1 MELSCKDHL
10 GKSLLHGIEQP
21 LCAFVLR
28 DTTAFTAPQ
37 NRSLRLAAKT
47 LVLLAASLL
56 FSCTEHKMPKG
67 ADYGRLSKLFTIT
80 APPWARKHA
89 EMPQFSGEQQNQL
102 LAWLAEGKIEI
113 DPPEQIADFEYVNS
127 LEKFLTTGEAADRV
141 TVLTATRIEAP
152 ENLIP
157 TQLEIFWGN
166 VVPKVIDSLT
176 PGSRFSACSGKILT
190 AHSGGKH
197 YILDGHHRWA
207 ACLFLRRFV
216 DHAEDY
222 RRLAS
227 PYRYY
232 EERKIYELLSAATSQ
247 KREIPLQVEVQSLEG
262 NPQGIARALFE
273 AAKLGH
279 GRFDRFDTGET
290 PNAAMTYLQ
299 NTMLLD
305 STLLQ
310 WLYFAAIILASL
322 IASRLLIA
330 VLQFRQKNNGAVDET
345 RPTLISV
352 ALETMR
358 KYIYTLAF
366 LLAVK
371 KGLVVLTLSAEALRT
386 VNTGLVVAVIWL
398 ATIFAARLFA
408 RFMERWQEKITT
420 QDKAAEIVHLFPLLI
435 RVGKLLIYIFGVLL
449 ILNRVGYN
457 IYSAIAGLSVG
468 GFALAMA
475 GREAVGHIFAGVS
488 LYLDKVVK
496 EGDYLLLPSPI
507 DTWGRVEK
515 VGIRS
520 TTIRT
525 KYNSLLIVPNSLLA
539 NQQVDNVSAGGR
551 KRMFRGKLVIAAD
564 TPAEKLEQAISAM
577 RRMLAETEFV
587 RDGDVHFMKFDTL
600 GFYVRIQFFVEPF
613 NHYHD
618 TVHALN
624 LKILRW
630 LESNGVRVAV
640 NLDALAKRS

>member
-1 MELSCKDHL
+1 MQRFA
-10 GKSLLHGIEQP
+10 QP
-21 LCAFVLR
+21 VLI
-28 DTTAFTAPQ
+28 
-37 NRSLRLAAKT
+37 
-47 LVLLAASLL
+47 LVFASLL
-56 FSCTEHKMPKG
+56 FGCTEHRIPRG
-67 ADYGRLSKLFTIT
+67 ADYGRLGKLFKINP
-80 APPWARKHA
+80 PPWARKHA

-102 LAWLAEGKIEI
+102 LGWLAEGKIEI
-113 DPPEQIADFEYVNS
+113 NPSEQTADFAYVNT
-127 LEKFLTTGEAADRV
+127 LEKFLTTGETPDRV
-141 TVLTATRIEAP
+141 TVSTATRIEAP
-152 ENLIP
+152 ETLVP

-166 VVPKVIDSLT
+166 VVPKIVDSLT

-207 ACLFLRRFV
+207 ACIFLRRFV

-222 RRLAS
+222 RRLAA
-227 PYRYY
+227 PFRYY
-232 EERKIYELLSAATSQ
+232 EERKIYELLNSATAQ
-247 KREIPLQVEVQSLEG
+247 KREIPLQVEVQALEG

-279 GRFDRFDTGET
+279 GRFDRFDTAET
-290 PNAAMTYLQ
+290 PNAAMDYLQ

-322 IASRLLIA
+322 IASRLMIA
-330 VLQFRQKNNGAVDET
+330 VLQIRQKNRAAESDNRLTMV
-345 RPTLISV
+345 SV

-366 LLAVK
+366 LISVK
-371 KGLVVLTLSAEALRT
+371 KGLPVLTLSITALRK

-408 RFMERWQEKITT
+408 RFMLRWQEKIAA
-420 QDKAAEIVHLFPLLI
+420 QDKEAEIAHLFPLLI

-449 ILNRVGYN
+449 ILNQIGYN

-496 EGDYLLLPSPI
+496 EGDYLLLPAPI

-525 KYNSLLIVPNSLLA
+525 KYNSLLIMPNSLLA

-551 KRMFRGKLVIAAD
+551 KRMFRGKLVMAAD
-564 TPAEKLEQAISAM
+564 TPADKLEHAIGEM
-577 RRMLAETEFV
+577 RRMVATTEFV
-587 RDGDVHFMKFDTL
+587 RDADVHFMKFDTL
-600 GFYVRIQFFVEPF
+600 GFYIRIQFFVEPF

-630 LESNGVRVAV
+630 LETNGIRVAV
-640 NLDALAKRS
+640 NLDALANKR

>member
-1 MELSCKDHL
+1 MSRAMRPFTQPA
-10 GKSLLHGIEQP
+10 LL
-21 LCAFVLR
+21 
-28 DTTAFTAPQ
+28 
-37 NRSLRLAAKT
+37 
-47 LVLLAASLL
+47 LVFASLL
-56 FSCTEHKMPKG
+56 FGCTEHRIPRG
-67 ADYGRLSKLFTIT
+67 ADYGRLGRLFTIN

-89 EMPQFSGEQQNQL
+89 EMPQFSSEQQSQL
-102 LAWLAEGKIEI
+102 LGWLAEGKIEVN
-113 DPPEQIADFEYVNS
+113 PSEQTADFAYVNT
-127 LEKFLTTGEAADRV
+127 LEKFLTTGEAPDRV
-141 TVLTATRIEAP
+141 AVSTATRIDAP
-152 ENLIP
+152 ETLVP

-166 VVPKVIDSLT
+166 VVPKIVDSLT

-190 AHSGGKH
+190 AHNGGKH

-207 ACLFLRRFV
+207 ACIFLRRFV

-222 RRLAS
+222 RRLAA
-227 PYRYY
+227 PFRYY
-232 EERKIYELLSAATSQ
+232 EERKIYELLTAATAQ
-247 KREIPLQVEVQSLEG
+247 KREIPLQVEVQVLEG

-279 GRFDRFDTGET
+279 GRFDRFDTSEES
-290 PNAAMTYLQ
+290 NAAMRYLQ

-322 IASRLLIA
+322 IASRLMIA
-330 VLQFRQKNNGAVDET
+330 ILQIRQKNSAAASEN
-345 RPTLISV
+345 RLTLVSV

-371 KGLVVLTLSAEALRT
+371 KGLPVLTLSSAALRT
-386 VNTGLVVAVIWL
+386 VNTGLVVSVIWL

-408 RFMERWQEKITT
+408 RFMLRWQEKITA
-420 QDKAAEIVHLFPLLI
+420 QDKETEIAHLFPLLI

-496 EGDYLLLPSPI
+496 EGDYLLLPEPI
-507 DTWGRVEK
+507 STWGRVEK

-564 TPAEKLEQAISAM
+564 TPAEKLEQAIAEM
-577 RRMLAETEFV
+577 RRMLAGTEFV
-587 RDGDVHFMKFDTL
+587 RDADVHFMKFDTL

-613 NHYHD
+613 HHYHD

-630 LESNGVRVAV
+630 LEANGIRVAV
-640 NLDALAKRS
+640 NLDALAKKS